1 MARPTY
7 SDFKELGSG
16 LELSGSAALQKL
28 YDELGKLETL
38 KGSDYVPGIG
48 KKLLVQMYFP
58 DRTGRGDDNIFI
70 GEIKV
75 KKNPDRRTE
84 RLDANIIIQNCLSR
98 HDTRQPPVFFS
109 TEDYEKAK
117 KNEEL
122 RYSYEIA
129 RVLTR
134 EPRPLY
140 FVHSKL
146 QK

>member
-16 LELSGSAALQKL
+16 LGLSGSVALQKL
-28 YDELGKLETL
+28 YDELEKLETL
-38 KGSDYVPGIG
+38 KGSDYALGRT
-48 KKLLVQMYFP
+48 LLVQMYFP

-109 TEDYEKAK
+109 LEDYEKAK
-117 KNEEL
+117 NEGKL
-122 RYSYEIA
+122 LYSSEIFH
-129 RVLTR
+129 VLSR
-134 EPRPLY
+134 EPRPMY
-140 FVHSKL
+140 FVHSEP